1 MNKEKIRKLVI
12 SAMLGAIT
20 IVLGLT
26 PLGFIPLGIMNA
38 TTMHIPVIIA
48 AILEGPIVG
57 AAVGLIFG
65 VSSMV
70 KAFTMPLPTS
80 FVFWNPLIA
89 VLPRILIGV
98 VSYYLYAAFSSRSPK
113 FLKMASVL
121 FDLLIIAFLGFVLFK
136 IVTADKFVL
145 SSFFATLGFLIAAFA
160 LLFVTLKLKFDNFA
174 LTVSAFFGSLTNSVL
189 VLGGIYLFYATPFM
203 EKLDKSP
210 EAAGKVIL
218 GLALTS
224 SLPEAIIAVIITII
238 SVNAITRFKNR

>member
-113 FLKMASVL
+113 FLKIASVL
-121 FDLLIIAFLGFVLFK
+121 FNLLIIAFLGFVLFK

>member
-1 MNKEKIRKLVI
+1 MNKEKTRKLVI

-26 PLGFIPLGIMNA
+26 PLGFIPLGVMNA

-89 VLPRILIGV
+89 VLPRVLIGV
-98 VSYYLYAAFSSRSPK
+98 VSYYLYGAFSSRSPK
-113 FLKMASVL
+113 FLKIASVL

-136 IVTADKFVL
+136 IVTADKFIL

-189 VLGGIYLFYATPFM
+189 VLGGILLFYATPFM

>member
-1 MNKEKIRKLVI
+1 MNKEKTRKLVI
-12 SAMLGAIT
+12 SAMHGAIT

-26 PLGFIPLGIMNA
+26 PLGFIPLGVMNA

-89 VLPRILIGV
+89 VLPRVLIGI

-113 FLKMASVL
+113 FLKIASVL
-121 FDLLIIAFLGFVLFK
+121 FDLLIISFLGFLLFK

>member
-89 VLPRILIGV
+89 VLPRVLIGV

-113 FLKMASVL
+113 FLKIASVL

-136 IVTADKFVL
+136 IITADKFVL

>member
-1 MNKEKIRKLVI
+1 MNKEKTRKLVI

-26 PLGFIPLGIMNA
+26 PLGFIPLGVMNA

-89 VLPRILIGV
+89 VLPRVLIGV
-98 VSYYLYAAFSSRSPK
+98 VSYYLYAAFSNRSPK
-113 FLKMASVL
+113 FLKIASVL

-210 EAAGKVIL
+210 EAAGNVIL

>member
-1 MNKEKIRKLVI
+1 MNKEKTRKLVI

-26 PLGFIPLGIMNA
+26 PLGFIPLGVMNA

-89 VLPRILIGV
+89 VLPRVLIGI

-113 FLKMASVL
+113 FLKIASVL
-121 FDLLIIAFLGFVLFK
+121 FDLLIISFLGFLLFK

>member
-1 MNKEKIRKLVI
+1 MNKEKTRKLVI

-26 PLGFIPLGIMNA
+26 PLGFIPLGVMNA

-89 VLPRILIGV
+89 VLPRVLIGV

-113 FLKMASVL
+113 FLKIASVL
-121 FDLLIIAFLGFVLFK
+121 FDLLIIAFLGFVLFT

>member
-1 MNKEKIRKLVI
+1 MNKEKTRKLVI
-12 SAMLGAIT
+12 AAMLGAIT

-26 PLGFIPLGIMNA
+26 PLGFIPLGVMNA

-89 VLPRILIGV
+89 VLPRVLIGV

-113 FLKMASVL
+113 FLKIASVL

>member
-1 MNKEKIRKLVI
+1 MNKEKTRKLVI

-20 IVLGLT
+20 LVRGLT
-26 PLGFIPLGIMNA
+26 PLGFIRLGVMNA

-89 VLPRILIGV
+89 VLPRVLIGV

-113 FLKMASVL
+113 FLKIASVL

>member
-113 FLKMASVL
+113 FLKIASVL
-121 FDLLIIAFLGFVLFK
+121 FDLLIIAFLGFILFK

>member
-98 VSYYLYAAFSSRSPK
+98 VSYYLYAAFSSRSPR
-113 FLKMASVL
+113 FLKIASVL

>member
-1 MNKEKIRKLVI
+1 MNKEKTRKLVI

-26 PLGFIPLGIMNA
+26 PLGFIPLGVMNA

-65 VSSMV
+65 VSSM
-70 KAFTMPLPTS
+70 AFSMPLTTS

-89 VLPRILIGV
+89 VLPRVLIGV

-113 FLKMASVL
+113 FLKIASVL

>member
-1 MNKEKIRKLVI
+1 MNKEKTRKLVI

-26 PLGFIPLGIMNA
+26 PLGFIPLGVMNA

-89 VLPRILIGV
+89 VHPRVLIGV

-113 FLKMASVL
+113 FLKIASVL

>member
-1 MNKEKIRKLVI
+1 M
-12 SAMLGAIT
+12 
-20 IVLGLT
+20 
-26 PLGFIPLGIMNA
+26 
-38 TTMHIPVIIA
+38 
-48 AILEGPIVG
+48 
-57 AAVGLIFG
+57 
-65 VSSMV
+65 
-70 KAFTMPLPTS
+70 
-80 FVFWNPLIA
+80 
-89 VLPRILIGV
+89 
-98 VSYYLYAAFSSRSPK
+98 
-113 FLKMASVL
+113 
-121 FDLLIIAFLGFVLFK
+121 LIIAFLGFVLFK

>member
-1 MNKEKIRKLVI
+1 MNKEKTRKLVI

-26 PLGFIPLGIMNA
+26 PLGFIPLGVMNA

-89 VLPRILIGV
+89 VLPRVLIGV

-113 FLKMASVL
+113 FLKIASVL

-160 LLFVTLKLKFDNFA
+160 LLFVTLKLIFDNFA

>member
-1 MNKEKIRKLVI
+1 MNKEKTRKLVI
-12 SAMLGAIT
+12 AAMLGAIT

-26 PLGFIPLGIMNA
+26 PLGFIPLGVMNA

-89 VLPRILIGV
+89 VLPRVLIGI

-113 FLKMASVL
+113 FLKIASVL
-121 FDLLIIAFLGFVLFK
+121 FDLLIISFLGFLLFK

>member
-89 VLPRILIGV
+89 VLPRVLIGV

-113 FLKMASVL
+113 FLKIASVL

>member
-113 FLKMASVL
+113 FLKIASVL

-145 SSFFATLGFLIAAFA
+145 SSFFATLGFLTAAFA

-238 SVNAITRFKNR
+238 SVNAITRFKNI

>member
-26 PLGFIPLGIMNA
+26 PLGFIPLGVMNA

-89 VLPRILIGV
+89 VLPRVLIGV
-98 VSYYLYAAFSSRSPK
+98 VSYYLYAAFSSRSQK
-113 FLKMASVL
+113 FLKIASVL

>member
-113 FLKMASVL
+113 FLKIASVL
-121 FDLLIIAFLGFVLFK
+121 FDLLIIAFLGFILFK

-174 LTVSAFFGSLTNSVL
+174 LTISAFFGSLTNSVL

>member
-1 MNKEKIRKLVI
+1 MNKEKTRKLVI
-12 SAMLGAIT
+12 AAMLGAIT

-26 PLGFIPLGIMNA
+26 PLGFIPLGVMNA

-89 VLPRILIGV
+89 VLPRVLIGI

-113 FLKMASVL
+113 FLKIASVL

>member
-26 PLGFIPLGIMNA
+26 PLGFIPLGVMNA

-89 VLPRILIGV
+89 VLPRVLIGV

-113 FLKMASVL
+113 FLKIASIL

>member
-80 FVFWNPLIA
+80 FVFWNPLI
-89 VLPRILIGV
+89 GV

-113 FLKMASVL
+113 FLKIASVL

>member
-1 MNKEKIRKLVI
+1 MNKEKTRKLVI

-26 PLGFIPLGIMNA
+26 PLGFIPLGVMNA
-38 TTMHIPVIIA
+38 TTLHIPVIIA

-89 VLPRILIGV
+89 VLPRVLIGV

-113 FLKMASVL
+113 FLKIASVL

-210 EAAGKVIL
+210 EAAGNVIL

>member
-113 FLKMASVL
+113 FLKIASVL

>member
-1 MNKEKIRKLVI
+1 MNKEKTRKLVI

-26 PLGFIPLGIMNA
+26 PLGFIPLGVMNA

-89 VLPRILIGV
+89 VLPRVLIGV

-113 FLKMASVL
+113 FLKIASVL
-121 FDLLIIAFLGFVLFK
+121 LDLLIIAFLGFVLFK